1 MLALFRDR
9 RGLATAFLAGALL
22 LLAGSLAYVAPKV
35 LSDGIAIDFR
45 FIWLAGSL
53 WSEGIDPYT
62 AAYGTAAG
70 ERLRPGN
77 VPEFLLYPPG
87 WWGIAVGFA
96 AFDEV
101 TASLLWRMTSVL
113 AAALGAGALLWA
125 VARAT
130 GTSATGPRA
139 TGARATEAR
148 ALLGLGAAALALTF
162 GSVAAANNI
171 TIAQTSMLVLLGG
184 GFAAAGVVA
193 ASRPVLITGL
203 LILSLKPSIGLAFVP
218 LVLLLPTPLLSTAAL
233 GILVLAIS
241 APPLLEFGPI
251 TTATGFIESAARYG
265 ALEINAGPALTG
277 LRHLAWL
284 ATGTSPSAM
293 LMLALCGILS
303 AAGMVAAR
311 RIASTAEG
319 RALGVAFAVSCLL
332 CVAPLHSY
340 DFVFLLPLMLLI
352 PLLGIM
358 DGAVIL
364 GAVLFTLRSSNI
376 APLLGLVPSDA
387 MLPGTTVATIA
398 GLGLFLWFGLRLA
411 LAIRTGQK
419 AA

>member
-22 LLAGSLAYVAPKV
+22 LLAGSLAYIAPKV

-62 AAYGTAAG
+62 AAYGAAAE

-101 TASLLWRMTSVL
+101 TASLLWRIASVL

-125 VARAT
+125 VASAT
-130 GTSATGPRA
+130 GTRAAGAHATGAHA
-139 TGARATEAR
+139 TGARAAGARAAGARAAEAR
-148 ALLGLGAAALALTF
+148 ALLGLGATAVALTL

-184 GFAAAGVVA
+184 GLAAAGVVA
-193 ASRPVLITGL
+193 ASRPVLIAGL

-241 APPLLEFGPI
+241 APPLFQFGPV

-319 RALGVAFAVSCLL
+319 RALGIAFAVSCLL

-340 DFVFLLPLMLLI
+340 DFVFLLPLM
-352 PLLGIM
+352 
-358 DGAVIL
+358 
-364 GAVLFTLRSSNI
+364 
-376 APLLGLVPSDA
+376 
-387 MLPGTTVATIA
+387 
-398 GLGLFLWFGLRLA
+398 
-411 LAIRTGQK
+411 
-419 AA
+419 

>member
-22 LLAGSLAYVAPKV
+22 LLAGSLAYIAPKV

-62 AAYGTAAG
+62 AAYGAAAG

-87 WWGIAVGFA
+87 WWSIAVGFA

-101 TASLLWRMTSVL
+101 TASLLWRIASVL
-113 AAALGAGALLWA
+113 AAALVAGALLWA
-125 VARAT
+125 VA
-130 GTSATGPRA
+130 SATGPHA

-184 GFAAAGVVA
+184 GLAAAGVVA
-193 ASRPVLITGL
+193 ASRPVLIAGL

-293 LMLALCGILS
+293 LMLALCGVLS

-319 RALGVAFAVSCLL
+319 RALGIAFAVSCLL

-340 DFVFLLPLMLLI
+340 DFVFLLPLILLI

-358 DGAVIL
+358 DGVVIL

-398 GLGLFLWFGLRLA
+398 GLGLFLWFALRLA
-411 LAIRTGQK
+411 LAARTGRN